1 MWNFFMTKSQ
11 IPFLKREQKEPKL
24 KVSLNL
30 RYLHV
35 AVKSEIPGIQFDNFN
50 VEKVNLYCLI
60 FR

>member
-1 MWNFFMTKSQ
+1 MTKSQ

-35 AVKSEIPGIQFDNFN
+35 TVKSEIPGIQFDNFN
-50 VEKVNLYCLI
+50 VEQVNLYCLI